1 MTTLLIRGGRLIDP
15 ARNFDAVADLVIE
28 GGRVSAML
36 REGEPPS
43 QPNDEVFDAA
53 GKIVCP
59 GFIDVHVGFREP
71 GDEEDETTASGSR
84 AALAGGFTSV
94 ACLPDTSP
102 AIDTR
107 AAAEFLKLQG
117 ERAENCRVFPIGA
130 VTKET
135 GGKELAE
142 IGQLVDGG
150 AVALSDGKRPIAN
163 AEIMRR
169 SLQYASMFGRAIFNH
184 PQVPELVEG
193 GVMHEGFHSTLLG
206 LRGVPAAAEQIMV
219 NRDIALAEL
228 TGGRLHLMSVT
239 AAGSVELIRRAKH
252 SGINVTA
259 DLAPHYLALTDES
272 LRSFDSN
279 YKVDPPLRSEEHVA
293 ALIEALKDG
302 TIEIISSDHRPYAE
316 ERKAG
321 EILSDPAGI
330 IGLETLLP
338 LCVKTLIEPGHLS
351 WPQLLSKL
359 TVHPAKLLGLDA
371 AGTLAVG
378 SWGDVVIIDPEA
390 PWTIDSSRFCSR
402 SRNTPF
408 DGWDVRGRVE
418 ATIVGGRIRFRRDA
432 SADADSVSLP
442 VADTR

>member
-15 ARNFDAVADLVIE
+15 SRDLDAIGDLVVE
-28 GGRVSAML
+28 NGRVSEVL
-36 REGEPPS
+36 RGGEPVPRDID
-43 QPNDEVFDAA
+43 NVINAA

-59 GFIDVHVGFREP
+59 GLIDVHVAFREP

-84 AALAGGFTSV
+84 SALAGGFTTV

-117 ERAENCRVFPIGA
+117 ERAGNCRVLPIGA

-135 GGKELAE
+135 AGKELAE

-150 AVALSDGKRPIAN
+150 AVALSDGKTPIAS

-169 SLQYASMFGRAIFNH
+169 SLQYASMFGRAIFDH
-184 PQVPELVEG
+184 SQVPELIEG

-206 LRGVPAAAEQIMV
+206 LRGIPAAAEQIMV

-228 TGGRLHLMSVT
+228 TGGRLHLMCIT
-239 AAGSVELIRRAKH
+239 TEASVELIRRAKQR
-252 SGINVTA
+252 GIHVTA
-259 DLAPHYLALTDES
+259 DVAPHYLALTDES

-279 YKVDPPLRSEEHVA
+279 YKVDPPLRSKEDVA
-293 ALIEALKDG
+293 ALIEGLKDG
-302 TIEIISSDHRPYAE
+302 TIDVISSDHQPYAE

-330 IGLETLLP
+330 VGLETLLP
-338 LCVKTLIEPGHLS
+338 LCVKTLIEPKHLS
-351 WPQLLSKL
+351 WSQLIAKL
-359 TVHPAKLLGLDA
+359 TINPAQLLGLNDA
-371 AGTLAVG
+371 G
-378 SWGDVVIIDPEA
+378 SFAIGRWGDVTIIDPDA
-390 PWTIDSSRFCSR
+390 SWTVDPARFQSR

-408 DGWDVRGRVE
+408 GGWTVRGRIE
-418 ATIVGGRIRFRRDA
+418 ATIVGGAVRYQRDA
-432 SADADSVSLP
+432 
-442 VADTR
+442 R

>member
-1 MTTLLIRGGRLIDP
+1 MNTLFIRGGRLIDP
-15 ARNFDAVADLVIE
+15 ARNFDAVADLLIE
-28 GGRVSAML
+28 NGRVAAVVSPH
-36 REGEPPS
+36 EEPS
-43 QPNDEVFDAA
+43 RRADLTYDAS

-59 GFIDVHVGFREP
+59 GLIDVHVGFREP

-84 AALAGGFTSV
+84 AALAGGFTTV

-117 ERAENCRVFPIGA
+117 ERAGNCRVFPIGA

-135 GGKELAE
+135 AGKELAE

-150 AVALSDGKRPIAN
+150 AVALSDGKKPIAN

-206 LRGVPAAAEQIMV
+206 LRGIPAAAEQIMV

-228 TGGRLHLMSVT
+228 TGGRLHLMCVTT
-239 AAGSVELIRRAKH
+239 AASLERIRRAKH
-252 SGINVTA
+252 DGIRVTA
-259 DLAPHYLALTDES
+259 DVAPHYLALTDES

-279 YKVDPPLRSEEHVA
+279 YKVDPPLRSEEHVT

-302 TIEIISSDHRPYAE
+302 TIDVISSDHQPYAE

-351 WPQLLSKL
+351 WKQLLATL
-359 TVHPAKLLGLDA
+359 TVNPAKLLGLDA
-371 AGTLAVG
+371 AGTFAVG
-378 SWGDVVIIDPEA
+378 SWGDVTVIDPNA
-390 PWTIDSSRFCSR
+390 AWTIDPAAFSSR

-408 DGWDVRGRVE
+408 GGWNVRGRVE
-418 ATIVGGRIRFRRDA
+418 ATIVGGEILYYGDLA
-432 SADADSVSLP
+432 SANVSPSMLI
-442 VADTR
+442 ANR

>member
-15 ARNFDAVADLVIE
+15 SRDLDASGDLVIE
-28 GGRVSAML
+28 NGRISALLLGGESAR
-36 REGEPPS
+36 REIE
-43 QPNDEVFDAA
+43 QVIDAT

-59 GFIDVHVGFREP
+59 GLIDVHVAFREP

-84 AALAGGFTSV
+84 AALAGGFTTV

-117 ERAENCRVFPIGA
+117 ERAGNCRVFPIGA

-135 GGKELAE
+135 AGKELAE

-150 AVALSDGKRPIAN
+150 AVALSDGKKPIAN

-184 PQVPELVEG
+184 SQVPELIEG
-193 GVMHEGFHSTLLG
+193 GVMHEGYHSTLLG
-206 LRGVPAAAEQIMV
+206 LRGIPAAAEQIMV

-228 TGGRLHLMSVT
+228 TGGRLHLMCIT
-239 AAGSVELIRRAKH
+239 AGASVELIRRAKQN
-252 SGINVTA
+252 GIHVTA
-259 DLAPHYLALTDES
+259 DVAPHYLALTDES

-293 ALIEALKDG
+293 ALIEGLKDG
-302 TIEIISSDHRPYAE
+302 TIEVISSDHQPYAE

-330 IGLETLLP
+330 VGLETVLP
-338 LCVKTLIEPGHLS
+338 LCVKTLIDPKHLS
-351 WPQLLSKL
+351 WSQLIAKL
-359 TVHPAKLLGLDA
+359 TVNPARLLGLAD
-371 AGTLAVG
+371 AGTFAIG
-378 SWGDVVIIDPEA
+378 AWGDATIIDPDVS
-390 PWTIDSSRFCSR
+390 WTIDPSSFQSR

-408 DGWDVRGRVE
+408 AGWAVRGRVE
-418 ATIVGGRIRFRRDA
+418 GTIVGGEVRYQREERKE
-432 SADADSVSLP
+432 
-442 VADTR
+442 

>member
-15 ARNFDAVADLVIE
+15 SRDLDAIGDLVIE
-28 GGRVSAML
+28 NGRVSAACCG
-36 REGEPPS
+36 GEQNAAS
-43 QPNDEVFDAA
+43 HSEQVIDAT

-59 GFIDVHVGFREP
+59 GLIDVHVAFREP

-84 AALAGGFTSV
+84 AALAGGFTTV

-117 ERAENCRVFPIGA
+117 ERARNCRVLPIGA

-135 GGKELAE
+135 AGKELAE

-150 AVALSDGKRPIAN
+150 AVALSDGKKPIAN

-184 PQVPELVEG
+184 PQVPELTDS
-193 GVMHEGFHSTLLG
+193 GVMHEGYHSTLLG
-206 LRGVPAAAEQIMV
+206 LRGIPAAAEQIMV

-228 TGGRLHLMSVT
+228 TGGRLHLMCIT
-239 AAGSVELIRRAKH
+239 TGASVELIRRAKQN
-252 SGINVTA
+252 GVRVTA
-259 DLAPHYLALTDES
+259 DVAPHYLALTDES

-293 ALIEALKDG
+293 ALIEGLKDG
-302 TIEIISSDHRPYAE
+302 TIEVISSDHQPYAE

-330 IGLETLLP
+330 VGLETLLP
-338 LCVKTLIEPGHLS
+338 LCVKTLVEPGHLS
-351 WPQLLSKL
+351 WSQLLAKL
-359 TVHPAKLLGLDA
+359 TINPAKLLGLADA
-371 AGTLAVG
+371 G
-378 SWGDVVIIDPEA
+378 SFAIGAWGDVTIIDPDA
-390 PWTIDSSRFCSR
+390 SWTIDPATFQSR

-408 DGWDVRGRVE
+408 GGWTVRGRVE
-418 ATIVGGRIRFRRDA
+418 ATIVGGNVRYQRDEGRR
-432 SADADSVSLP
+432 
-442 VADTR
+442 

>member
-15 ARNFDAVADLVIE
+15 SRELDANGDLVIE
-28 GGRVSAML
+28 RGRVGAVL
-36 REGEPPS
+36 QGGESPPR
-43 QPNDEVFDAA
+43 DIEHVIDAT

-59 GFIDVHVGFREP
+59 GLIDVHVAFREP
-71 GDEEDETTASGSR
+71 GDEEDETTATGSR
-84 AALAGGFTSV
+84 AALAGGFTTV

-117 ERAENCRVFPIGA
+117 ERAGNCRVLPIGA

-135 GGKELAE
+135 AGKELAE

-150 AVALSDGKRPIAN
+150 AVALSDGKTPIAN

-184 PQVPELVEG
+184 PQVPELIDG

-206 LRGVPAAAEQIMV
+206 LRGIPAAAEQIMV

-228 TGGRLHLMSVT
+228 TGGRLHLMCVT
-239 AAGSVELIRRAKH
+239 TEASVELIRRAKQR
-252 SGINVTA
+252 GIQVTA
-259 DLAPHYLALTDES
+259 DVAPHYLALTDES

-279 YKVDPPLRSEEHVA
+279 YKVNPPLRASEHVT
-293 ALIEALKDG
+293 ALIEGLKDG
-302 TIEIISSDHRPYAE
+302 TIEVISSDHQPYAE

-330 IGLETLLP
+330 VGLETLVP
-338 LCVKTLIEPGHLS
+338 LCVKTLVEPGHLS
-351 WPQLLSKL
+351 WSQLLAKL
-359 TVHPAKLLGLDA
+359 TANPAQLLGLKDC
-371 AGTLAVG
+371 G
-378 SWGDVVIIDPEA
+378 SFAIGAWGDVTIIDPDA
-390 PWTIDSSRFCSR
+390 SWTIDPTAFQSR

-408 DGWDVRGRVE
+408 AGWTVRGRVE
-418 ATIVGGRIRFRRDA
+418 ATIVGGVPRYQRDPGRR
-432 SADADSVSLP
+432 
-442 VADTR
+442 